1 MTRIWTWVP
10 GLATVW
16 LVALVPS
23 STFAETPPLLH
34 FDSLVIDTHDDTT
47 QRFLDPSYDLGQRH
61 ATGSVDIPRAREGG
75 LDAIFFSVYI
85 PGTITGE
92 AAVERARA
100 QVAAVH
106 RQVERNPQDL
116 ALVTTAAGIREAV
129 SGGRIAALIG
139 IEGGHMIGND
149 LAVLRELFNGGA
161 RYMTL
166 THSVNVEW
174 ADSSGDEPRHGG
186 LSDFGRDVVREMNRL
201 GMIVDI
207 SHVSDD
213 TFADVLETST
223 APVFA
228 SHSSARALC
237 DHPRNLSDDMIR
249 ALAAKGGVVQV
260 NFHVGFL
267 SQPFI
272 DAFLADDR
280 KMATELDE
288 EAVKRCGEDEAC
300 QVDVLNRL
308 VREAVQAGRLPRVE
322 WTAIVDHIDHI
333 ARLVGTDHVGLGSD
347 FDGAF
352 MPYGMEDASGLPKIT
367 AALLERG
374 YTPEDIRNILG
385 GNMLRFMEKVEA
397 AAGR

>member
-1 MTRIWTWVP
+1 
-10 GLATVW
+10 
-16 LVALVPS
+16 
-23 STFAETPPLLH
+23 LLH

-61 ATGSVDIPRAREGG
+61 AIGSVDIPRAREGG